1 MIEDSIAFIA
11 NYFWEKSIKNINN
24 TLSDK
29 QAGSF
34 NMNDYYYLTS
44 IHQLGSPKLGELADK
59 LNLTKPAISALVKR
73 LEKNQLI
80 IKKQSEQDKRVFRV
94 KLTDK
99 GIKII
104 EGDNK
109 LYLELSNIISE
120 LLTNEEMDGINNLLF
135 QVVSKLKEKQL

>member
-24 TLSDK
+24 TLSDR

-44 IHQLGSPKLGELADK
+44 IYQLGSPKLGELADK

>member
-1 MIEDSIAFIA
+1 MIEDNIAFIA

-29 QAGSF
+29 QVGSF

-44 IHQLGSPKLGELADK
+44 IYQLGMPKLGELANK

-73 LEKNQLI
+73 LEKNELI
-80 IKKQSEQDKRVFRV
+80 IKTQSEKDKRVYYV
-94 KLTDK
+94 SLTNK

-109 LYLELSNIISE
+109 LYLELSNLISE
-120 LLTNEEMDGINNLLF
+120 LLTKEEADRTNELLS
-135 QVVSKLKEKQL
+135 QIVTKLTEK

>member
-44 IHQLGSPKLGELADK
+44 IYQLGAPKLGELADK

-73 LEKNQLI
+73 LEKNELI
-80 IKKQSEQDKRVFRV
+80 IKTQSEQDKRVFRV

-109 LYLELSNIISE
+109 LYLELSKLISE
-120 LLTNEEMDGINNLLF
+120 LLTKEEVNRTNELLL
-135 QVVSKLKEKQL
+135 QIVAKLKEK